1 MFRFAGGT
9 KMGGGQKS
17 PTTTQTTKQE
27 LSPEQQ
33 QLFGMAFPYAQQY
46 ASTPIQQYSG
56 SGIVGLNAEEQ
67 QAADMFRAAVPGLQA
82 SAERAQAS
90 NNQLM
95 DPAFMLD
102 VANNPY
108 LQGATNSMTNQVTD
122 NLMQTVLPGIR
133 SGSTVAGG
141 LYSGGATRQGVAEGR
156 AIGDTNQGLSN
167 SIADMMFKA
176 YNTGLSGMGD
186 AINRNPSVQSQQLF
200 APGVTSAVGAQD
212 RAIEQARLDEEIR
225 QFYTGQSLPLL
236 QAQELMGLIS
246 GMPGGGT
253 TSTVTGSVPGVN
265 KGASVMGGAATGAM
279 MTPGMPLVGG
289 AAGGLLALLMNK

>member
-1 MFRFAGGT
+1 MP
-9 KMGGGQKS
+9 S
-17 PTTTQTTKQE
+17 PKTPATTTQTVKQE

-33 QLFGMAFPYAQQY
+33 QIYGMAFPYAQQY
-46 ASTPIQQYSG
+46 AAKPIKQYTG
-56 SGIVGLNAEEQ
+56 SGIVGLNPEEQ
-67 QAADMFRAAVPGLQA
+67 QAADMFRATVPGLQA
-82 SAERAQAS
+82 SAGQAQAS
-90 NNQLM
+90 NDQLM
-95 DPAFMLD
+95 DPGFMLD

-108 LQGATNSMTNQVTD
+108 LRGATDSMTSQVTD

-141 LYSGGATRQGVAEGR
+141 QYSGGSTRQGVAEGR

-176 YNTGLSGMGD
+176 YNTGISGMGD

-212 RAIEQARLDEEIR
+212 RAIEQAALDEEIR
-225 QFYTGQSLPLL
+225 QFYTGQALPLL

-253 TSTVTGSVPGVN
+253 TGTVTGSTPGVN
-265 KGASVMGGAATGAM
+265 PIMAGMGGAMSGAVLGPMMGLTG
-279 MTPGMPLVGG
+279 PVGAIG
-289 AAGGLLALLMNK
+289 GGLLSLLMNR